1 MVDSVSATPV
11 ITNVTDN
18 VGNAATTVVSGEL
31 TNDATPTLTGTADAN
46 SVVTIFDGGTQIA
59 VVTADNTGTWT
70 FTPDTALG
78 EGSHSFT
85 VRATDPQGNLSAVS
99 APWSVVVDLTA
110 PTVPTLD
117 NVNDD
122 VSGGV
127 QGNLTSGQVTNDST
141 PTISGTG
148 LAGSTIHIMNNG
160 TQIGTT

>member
-59 VVTADNTGTWT
+59 VVTADSTGAWT

-99 APWSVVVDLTA
+99 APGAW
-110 PTVPTLD
+110 
-117 NVNDD
+117 
-122 VSGGV
+122 
-127 QGNLTSGQVTNDST
+127 
-141 PTISGTG
+141 
-148 LAGSTIHIMNNG
+148 
-160 TQIGTT
+160 